1 VFGLRGDGASVE
13 FFTAELTPIEL
24 AKFLHTVELL
34 EQFGNQLGLPHSRHM
49 GDGLLELRVRG
60 KREIRILYCFH
71 MKSAV
76 LLHIFIKKTEKT
88 QIREITK
95 ALSRMQSM

>member
-1 VFGLRGDGASVE
+1 MKIVVLENVE
-13 FFTAELTPIEL
+13 AFFDKLTSQEV

-34 EQFGNQLGLPHSRHM
+34 ELFGNMLGLPHSRHM
-49 GDGLLELRVRG
+49 GDGILELRVRG

-71 MKSAV
+71 KQSAV

-88 QIREITK
+88 IPRELVQAQEYK
-95 ALSRMQSM
+95 RSL